1 LFGVAFAAPYL
12 SNGETPNSNA
22 TPRFPPTPPSTPPEE
37 QDIPRPSTETPKNTT
52 QSATVGN
59 DLTEGGRSQTTPLPD
74 EPTNRPQLQP
84 KRQQDRHHKSAT
96 PKCKEDWVSQIVYEK
111 DTPENYLPAGY
122 TGTFRGQQYYDPNYS
137 DMLECGYN
145 NLHRLICGHYIEST
159 EPCGSNCKTEQLEE
173 KAFDCPTCRDIVHDV
188 IYNKLTP
195 AEATKVARLKE
206 KGDGEA
212 LIGCYIEYVTR
223 HAPQL
228 TVGVMEAVL
237 AIARKDY
244 GRACKHSEA
253 PPPIEVQP
261 LEDTVRN
268 LQQRHERR
276 HRDKNAGEHPLTDPV
291 KRKAFEEAMNL
302 PTILRRFG
310 SPVEDGGGEKLNRE
324 HKNKKQK
331 TKLESH
337 QKTITENTR
346 GTKRPSSHNDD
357 TKMTDAANKKQ
368 KTKRT
373 PLGP

>member
-1 LFGVAFAAPYL
+1 
-12 SNGETPNSNA
+12 
-22 TPRFPPTPPSTPPEE
+22 
-37 QDIPRPSTETPKNTT
+37 
-52 QSATVGN
+52 
-59 DLTEGGRSQTTPLPD
+59 
-74 EPTNRPQLQP
+74 
-84 KRQQDRHHKSAT
+84 
-96 PKCKEDWVSQIVYEK
+96 VSEIVYEN
-111 DTPENYLPAGY
+111 DTPENHLPAGY
-122 TGTFRGQQYYDPNYS
+122 TGTFRGQQYYDLNYS

-145 NLHRLICGHYIEST
+145 NLHQLICGHSIEST
-159 EPCGSNCKTEQLEE
+159 EPCGLNCKTEQLEE
-173 KAFDCPTCRDIVHDV
+173 KVFDCATCRDIVHDV
-188 IYNKLTP
+188 IYNKLTL

-212 LIGCYIEYVTR
+212 LIGCYVEYVTR
-223 HAPQL
+223 HASQL
-228 TVGVMEAVL
+228 TVGVIEAVL

-253 PPPIEVQP
+253 PSPIEDQS

-268 LQQRHERR
+268 LQQCHERR
-276 HRDKNAGEHPLTDPV
+276 QRDKNAREHPLTDPV
-291 KRKAFEEAMNL
+291 NRKVFEEAMNL

-331 TKLESH
+331 TKVESH
-337 QKTITENTR
+337 QEPITENTR

-373 PLGP
+373 PLGPSPFASVPGAKRKASPAAEEIFNLPPRRKRVCSSPANPV